1 MPNNIADTQD
11 EKQEETTN
19 PAVAEPQEESSPSQ
33 SPAPEMT
40 LEEAL
45 AELEKTRQER
55 DAVQAAAQ
63 KWQQHEDSQKSELQ
77 LAQEKLA
84 AAQQELAQA
93 QTTNLLLE
101 VAAAQG
107 IKPEDV
113 PLLGT
118 GTKED
123 LEARAARIKEL
134 YGAGNAAP
142 PSNSPRQNVQ
152 SGSGV
157 GNEPQPD
164 PVTYPSS
171 WVPKALRKNH
181 DQ

>member
-19 PAVAEPQEESSPSQ
+19 PAVQNPEESSPSQ

-63 KWQQHEDSQKSELQ
+63 
-77 LAQEKLA
+77 
-84 AAQQELAQA
+84 QELAQA

-101 VAAAQG
+101 VAAAHG

-134 YGAGNAAP
+134 YGAGNTAP

>member
-1 MPNNIADTQD
+1 MSNNITDTQD

-19 PAVAEPQEESSPSQ
+19 PAVQNPEESSPSQ

-101 VAAAQG
+101 VAAAHG

-134 YGAGNAAP
+134 YGAGNTAP

-157 GNEPQPD
+157 GARPGNLPQLMG
-164 PVTYPSS
+164 
-171 WVPKALRKNH
+171 A
-181 DQ
+181 

>member
-1 MPNNIADTQD
+1 MPNNITDTQD

-19 PAVAEPQEESSPSQ
+19 PTVQNPEESSPSQ

-63 KWQQHEDSQKSELQ
+63 
-77 LAQEKLA
+77 
-84 AAQQELAQA
+84 QELAQA

-101 VAAAQG
+101 VVAAHG

-118 GTKED
+118 GTKEE

-134 YGAGNAAP
+134 YGAGNTAP

-171 WVPKALRKNH
+171 CVPKALRKNH
-181 DQ
+181 KQ

>member
-1 MPNNIADTQD
+1 MPNNITDTQD

-19 PAVAEPQEESSPSQ
+19 PTVQNPEESSPSQ

-101 VAAAQG
+101 VAAAHG

-113 PLLGT
+113 LLLGT
-118 GTKED
+118 GTKEE

-134 YGAGNAAP
+134 YGAGNTAP

-181 DQ
+181 NQ

>member
-11 EKQEETTN
+11 EKQEETAN
-19 PAVAEPQEESSPSQ
+19 PAVQNPEESSPSQ

-63 KWQQHEDSQKSELQ
+63 
-77 LAQEKLA
+77 
-84 AAQQELAQA
+84 QELAQA

-101 VAAAQG
+101 VAAAHG

-118 GTKED
+118 GTKEE

-134 YGAGNAAP
+134 YGAGNTAP

-181 DQ
+181 KQ

>member
-1 MPNNIADTQD
+1 
-11 EKQEETTN
+11 
-19 PAVAEPQEESSPSQ
+19 
-33 SPAPEMT
+33 MT

-45 AELEKTRQER
+45 VELEKTRQER
-55 DAVQAAAQ
+55 DAVQ
-63 KWQQHEDSQKSELQ
+63 
-77 LAQEKLA
+77 A

-101 VAAAQG
+101 VAAAHG

-118 GTKED
+118 GTKEE

-134 YGAGNAAP
+134 YGAGNTAP

-181 DQ
+181 EQ

>member
-1 MPNNIADTQD
+1 MQ
-11 EKQEETTN
+11 N
-19 PAVAEPQEESSPSQ
+19 PEESSPSQ

-63 KWQQHEDSQKSELQ
+63 
-77 LAQEKLA
+77 
-84 AAQQELAQA
+84 QELAQA

-101 VAAAQG
+101 VAAAHG

-118 GTKED
+118 GTKEE

-134 YGAGNAAP
+134 YGARNTAP

-181 DQ
+181 KQ

>member
-1 MPNNIADTQD
+1 MQ
-11 EKQEETTN
+11 N
-19 PAVAEPQEESSPSQ
+19 PEESSPSQ

-63 KWQQHEDSQKSELQ
+63 
-77 LAQEKLA
+77 
-84 AAQQELAQA
+84 QELAQA

-101 VAAAQG
+101 VAAAHG

-118 GTKED
+118 GTKEE

-134 YGAGNAAP
+134 YGAGNTAP

-181 DQ
+181 KQ

>member
-19 PAVAEPQEESSPSQ
+19 PAVQNPEESSPSQ

-63 KWQQHEDSQKSELQ
+63 KWQQHEDSQKTELQ

-101 VAAAQG
+101 VAAAHG

-171 WVPKALRKNH
+171 WMPKALRKNH

>member
-1 MPNNIADTQD
+1 MPNDITDPQD

-19 PAVAEPQEESSPSQ
+19 PVEQNPQESST
-33 SPAPEMT
+33 PAPEMT

-93 QTTNLLLE
+93 QITNLLLE
-101 VAAAQG
+101 VAAAHG

-134 YGAGNAAP
+134 YGAGNTAP

>member
-1 MPNNIADTQD
+1 MKNRKKPRTLLCRTPGRILPIAVPSPGDD
-11 EKQEETTN
+11 
-19 PAVAEPQEESSPSQ
+19 PGRSPSG
-33 SPAPEMT
+33 AG
-40 LEEAL
+40 
-45 AELEKTRQER
+45 KTRQER

-93 QTTNLLLE
+93 QIMNLLLE

-113 PLLGT
+113 PLLGA

-134 YGAGNAAP
+134 YGAGNTAP

-157 GNEPQPD
+157 GARPGNLPQLMG
-164 PVTYPSS
+164 
-171 WVPKALRKNH
+171 A
-181 DQ
+181 